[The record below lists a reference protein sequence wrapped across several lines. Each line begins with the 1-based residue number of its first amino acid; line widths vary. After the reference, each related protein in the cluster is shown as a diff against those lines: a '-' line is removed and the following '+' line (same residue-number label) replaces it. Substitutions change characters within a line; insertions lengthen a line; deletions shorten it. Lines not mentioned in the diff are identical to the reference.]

1 MKMGIERVLKEN
13 FANLGP
19 VISVDANASA
29 SDTADTGLTMGM
41 VEKALEKVL
50 PAIKGL
56 GGNVEISAIDS
67 ASGLVRLRY
76 TGPARLKL
84 GIELVLKDVAMV
96 KLVQIDVED
105 SVA

>member
-56 GGNVEISAIDS
+56 GGSVEICAIDS

-76 TGPARLKL
+76 TGPPRLKL

-96 KLVQIDVED
+96 KLVQIDVAD